1 VAARLART
9 RVEQAESALAVAQA
23 RLAKLA
29 IVAPM
34 DARVLTRN
42 TEPGAM
48 AQPGRVLLSLAADGP
63 VRIDAAVDEKNLR
76 LIAPGMA
83 AQAVADADPGRR
95 FVATVSWIAPAVD
108 AQRGTVPVR
117 LAVRRPPGFLR
128 PDMTVSVEMLGGEK
142 KDALI
147 LSAAAVRDAD
157 SPAPWVLALREG
169 RAQRVPV
176 TLGLRGVGVVEI
188 TSGLQDGERVIPQTE
203 KAAPGDRV
211 RALAAQDAPRPMDV
225 PQGMISR

>member
-1 VAARLART
+1 
-9 RVEQAESALAVAQA
+9 VAQA

-48 AQPGRVLLSLAADGP
+48 AQPGRVLLSLAAEGP
-63 VRIDAAVDEKNLR
+63 LRIDA
-76 LIAPGMA
+76 
-83 AQAVADADPGRR
+83 
-95 FVATVSWIAPAVD
+95 AVD

-117 LAVRRPPGFLR
+117 LAVRQPPGFLR